1 MIIADR
7 GASTTDPLVQ
17 EWNKMALHALS
28 LPRPREAFEP
38 LRASMAKHLKTSST
52 SRKIEGKALKKIPKV
67 VYVDRQDTSRRLK
80 DDDHEELVEYLR
92 KMEKKGRVEFVH
104 GKFGSLGLRDQVMS
118 VLDADVRCAF
128 SLNSSIP
135 LNSSTT
141 RGGAQA
147 QYKRRWKDGRP
158 SDGQGSTGSGRD

>member
-1 MIIADR
+1 MVIADR

-52 SRKIEGKALKKIPKV
+52 SRKTAGKALKKIPKV
-67 VYVDRQDTSRRLK
+67 VYVDRQDTSRRLV

-92 KMEKKGRVEFVH
+92 KMEKKGKVEFVH
-104 GKFGSLGLRDQVMS
+104 GKFGSLGLKDQVMS
-118 VLDADVRCAF
+118 VLDADVRWFFF
-128 SLNSSIP
+128 SQLIHLDQVP
-135 LNSSTT
+135 TGWEDAWPQW
-141 RGGAQA
+141 RMGEGGA
-147 QYKRRWKDGRP
+147 R
-158 SDGQGSTGSGRD
+158 SSGEDRD